1 MKITYDYLVEKAV
14 NCLVKENTASPE
26 DVEIYRFGVEVTFLK
41 IMQGLSSKMCKLIF
55 RRSYDRHI
63 YYLKLNQRV
72 APHHFYKPH
81 IKVTYHAL
89 SGTGNR

>member
-1 MKITYDYLVEKAV
+1 MESMRDIDRAMEREIAKGSCPLRF
-14 NCLVKENTASPE
+14 VK
-26 DVEIYRFGVEVTFLK
+26 
-41 IMQGLSSKMCKLIF
+41 MGLSSKMCKLIF

>member
-1 MKITYDYLVEKAV
+1 MEHLAKKLADYIYEKEIIT
-14 NCLVKENTASPE
+14 KE
-26 DVEIYRFGVEVTFLK
+26 
-41 IMQGLSSKMCKLIF
+41 GLSSKMCKLIF